1 MAWGIVAGLTI
12 TFHFVEI
19 YKNFIKKEPVKNAL
33 AISINLLPPEFRKK
47 QKDFTWVTDRRVIW
61 PTVAAV
67 VAIVAV
73 LMLQAFIAETIG
85 SLSSE
90 LSRVQEEVERERPL
104 LSKIS
109 DLEQKKGVV
118 TTKINALK
126 SIQVSKKRWVVLF
139 ENISSVLPPNM
150 WITSINQLGEFD
162 MEMRGVTLDFPEV
175 AEYMVKLEK
184 QVSVQSVSLV
194 TISTTKIDGDEAY
207 NFTIKIV
214 LRQDLNAGEGDNG

>member
-1 MAWGIVAGLTI
+1 MAS
-12 TFHFVEI
+12 
-19 YKNFIKKEPVKNAL
+19 NKKEPVKNAL

-73 LMLQAFIAETIG
+73 LMLQAFVAETIG

-214 LRQDLNAGEGDNG
+214 LRQDLTAGEGDNG

>member
-1 MAWGIVAGLTI
+1 MAS
-12 TFHFVEI
+12 
-19 YKNFIKKEPVKNAL
+19 NKKEPVKNTL
-33 AISINLLPPEFRKK
+33 AISINLLPPEYRKK
-47 QKDFTWVTDRRVIW
+47 QKDFTWVTDRRIIW
-61 PTVAAV
+61 PTVAAI

-73 LMLQAFIAETIG
+73 LMLQAFINETISG
-85 SLSSE
+85 LSDE
-90 LSRVQEEVERERPL
+90 LSRMQEEVERERPL

>member
-1 MAWGIVAGLTI
+1 MAST
-12 TFHFVEI
+12 
-19 YKNFIKKEPVKNAL
+19 KKETTRNAL
-33 AISINLLPPEFRKK
+33 AISINLLPPEYRKK
-47 QKDFTWVTDRRVIW
+47 QKDFTWITDRRIIW
-61 PTVAAV
+61 PTVGLI

-73 LMLQAFIAETIG
+73 LMLQTYINETISG
-85 SLSSE
+85 LSQE

-126 SIQVSKKRWVVLF
+126 SIQVSKKRWVILF

>member
-1 MAWGIVAGLTI
+1 MAS
-12 TFHFVEI
+12 
-19 YKNFIKKEPVKNAL
+19 NKKEPVKNAL
-33 AISINLLPPEFRKK
+33 AISITLLPPEFRKK

>member
-1 MAWGIVAGLTI
+1 MAS
-12 TFHFVEI
+12 
-19 YKNFIKKEPVKNAL
+19 NKKEPVKNAL

-194 TISTTKIDGDEAY
+194 TISTTKIDGDEAD

>member
-1 MAWGIVAGLTI
+1 MAS
-12 TFHFVEI
+12 
-19 YKNFIKKEPVKNAL
+19 NKKEPVKNTL
-33 AISINLLPPEFRKK
+33 AISINLLPPEYRKK
-47 QKDFTWVTDRRVIW
+47 QKDFTWVTDRRIIW
-61 PTVAAV
+61 PTVAAIV
-67 VAIVAV
+67 SIVAV
-73 LMLQAFIAETIG
+73 LMLQTYISETIG
-85 SLSSE
+85 GLSNE
-90 LSRVQEEVERERPL
+90 LNLVQEEVERERPL

-126 SIQVSKKRWVVLF
+126 SIQVSKKRWVILF

-214 LRQDLNAGEGDNG
+214 LQQDLNAAEGDNG